1 MTREEA
7 KVILKGF
14 MENPLYS
21 DIPKVCR
28 AFDMAIKALE
38 QEPSEDTEVIKVS
51 KGTVKARQGRYV
63 IYDVEWLK
71 KHFYATEEKIY
82 GQPKQPC
89 DDAISREDAKSFLYE
104 RLNRLNNDELYDIF
118 SVIIDDM
125 YNELPSVQLKSRW
138 IPVTTRPLTEEE
150 KQEIEEQGE
159 RYCRFMY
166 DCELPDDGQE
176 VLITTSGGYVIGTTF
191 HNEGIDGCY
200 FECYEDEG
208 DVKAWM
214 PLPEPYEPSN

>member
-38 QEPSEDTEVIKVS
+38 QQPSEDTEVIKVS

-71 KHFYATEEKIY
+71 KNFYATEEKIY

-89 DDAISREDAKSFLYE
+89 DDAISRGAVLDLARKGVLVS
-104 RLNRLNNDELYDIF
+104 NDNFESVCKAINDIP
-118 SVIIDDM
+118 
-125 YNELPSVQLKSRW
+125 PSGQ
-138 IPVTTRPLTEEE
+138 
-150 KQEIEEQGE
+150 IE
-159 RYCRFMY
+159 
-166 DCELPDDGQE
+166 
-176 VLITTSGGYVIGTTF
+176 
-191 HNEGIDGCY
+191 
-200 FECYEDEG
+200 
-208 DVKAWM
+208 
-214 PLPEPYEPSN
+214 

>member
-21 DIPKVCR
+21 DIPRVCR
-28 AFDMAIKALE
+28 AFDMAIEALE

-71 KHFYATEEKIY
+71 KNFYATEEKIY

-89 DDAISREDAKSFLYE
+89 DDTISRGAVLDLARKGVLVSNDNFESVCKAINDIPPSGQIELRGKTDAE
-104 RLNRLNNDELYDIF
+104 NDGL
-118 SVIIDDM
+118 
-125 YNELPSVQLKSRW
+125 
-138 IPVTTRPLTEEE
+138 
-150 KQEIEEQGE
+150 
-159 RYCRFMY
+159 
-166 DCELPDDGQE
+166 
-176 VLITTSGGYVIGTTF
+176 
-191 HNEGIDGCY
+191 
-200 FECYEDEG
+200 
-208 DVKAWM
+208 
-214 PLPEPYEPSN
+214 